1 MSSNL
6 DANLLHN
13 IRNQLNN
20 ISINT
25 ELAKLQTQ
33 KQQPQDVILASL
45 NKVIEACGECAQQ
58 LDQQSET

>member
-1 MSSNL
+1 MSSKR
-6 DANLLHN
+6 DADLLHG
-13 IRNQLNN
+13 IRNQLNT

-45 NKVIEACGECAQQ
+45 DKVIAACSECAQQ
-58 LDQQSET
+58 LDQQSGN